1 MKRRNVNLPK
11 ISVHPRSLARSMA
24 RAEFERQGVTGYNQK
39 PGRDLE
45 GRAMPSPFARGWK
58 KIVTEAVKARPRKER
73 RK

>member
-1 MKRRNVNLPK
+1 MST
-11 ISVHPRSLARSMA
+11 IHPRRLARQIA
-24 RAEFERQGVTGYNQK
+24 RSKLDAAGVTGYNQK